1 MEPKFT
7 FNLLSGKDSITNHC
21 IYNLMK
27 DVGRDER
34 CSHVLPWWTPKD
46 ESLVIAHI
54 SQIITS
60 TKKII
65 SFKLW
70 KIHTYIE
77 TPYK

>member
-1 MEPKFT
+1 
-7 FNLLSGKDSITNHC
+7 
-21 IYNLMK
+21 MK

-46 ESLVIAHI
+46 ESLIIAHI

-70 KIHTYIE
+70 KFIFTWKTWKLPRNDPKFQTIE
-77 TPYK
+77 AGNR